1 MGRYNK
7 FFVMV
12 ISLCSLVLFGSMD
25 IYAQPLGIMSQQPKQ
40 KTQQKVLSSANGR
53 FVFGQISDSSK
64 DQFML
69 DTFTGRLWRI
79 AESGA
84 IGIFLRTVPYR
95 TKEGEHSPLPENILD
110 SGSKKVEKR

>member
-7 FFVMV
+7 LFVMV
-12 ISLCSLVLFGSMD
+12 ISLCSSVLFGSMD
-25 IYAQPLGIMSQQPKQ
+25 IHAQPFGIKSPQPQQ
-40 KTQQKVLSSANGR
+40 KTQQKLLSSANGR

-95 TKEGEHSPLPENILD
+95 TKAGEHTPLPEPILD
-110 SGSKKVEKR
+110 SGSKEAEKQ

>member
-7 FFVMV
+7 LFVMV
-12 ISLCSLVLFGSMD
+12 ISLSSSVLFGSMD
-25 IYAQPLGIMSQQPKQ
+25 IHAQPFGITSPQQQQ
-40 KTQQKVLSSANGR
+40 KTQQKLLSSANGR

-69 DTFTGRLWRI
+69 DTVTGRLWRI

-84 IGIFLRTVPYR
+84 IGIFLRAVPYR
-95 TKEGEHSPLPENILD
+95 TKAGKHTPLPETIVD
-110 SGSKKVEKR
+110 SGSKDSEKP